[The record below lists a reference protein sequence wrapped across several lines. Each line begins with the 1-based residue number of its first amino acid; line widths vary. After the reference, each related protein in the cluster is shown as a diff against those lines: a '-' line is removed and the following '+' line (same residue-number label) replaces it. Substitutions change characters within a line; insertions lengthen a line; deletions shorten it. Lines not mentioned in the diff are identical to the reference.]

1 LDQGLICVRRPIRI
15 IQFRFIGEV
24 MKIIVLVLTLGAA
37 ALLVGGCASSSAPKP
52 ASALPLAGTSWRLV
66 ELEGQPVPATE
77 GLRTPTLQLD
87 SASRRAAGTSGINR
101 YTAGY
106 EVSGS
111 AMKFATGASTRMAGP
126 AAAMAVEDAYL
137 KALAS
142 VSSWSVTGNQL
153 ELKSAD
159 RTVLRFQAP

>member
-1 LDQGLICVRRPIRI
+1 
-15 IQFRFIGEV
+15 
-24 MKIIVLVLTLGAA
+24 MKILVLVLTLGAA

-66 ELEGQPVPATE
+66 ELEGKPVPA
-77 GLRTPTLQLD
+77 TLQLD

-126 AAAMAVEDAYL
+126 AAAMAVEDTYL
-137 KALAS
+137 KALGS
-142 VSSWSVTGNQL
+142 VSSWSVVGNQL

>member
-66 ELEGQPVPATE
+66 ELEGKPVPATE

-87 SASRRAAGTSGINR
+87 SASRRATGTSGINR

-126 AAAMAVEDAYL
+126 AAAMAVEDTYL
-137 KALAS
+137 KALGS
-142 VSSWSVTGNQL
+142 VSSWSVVGNQL